1 MKQVTKKLRLDEIL
15 LMQGSITQEQIAEAL
30 MRQKVSGGKFGSQLL
45 FHRYIDEKTLVDAL
59 AAQFNCDSVV
69 LSNLEI
75 EESVIQ
81 LIPAKQAIVRR
92 VLPFEYDKKSNTL
105 KIACEDPSDPNL
117 DNELGFAARGKL
129 IKLYVASELALETAI
144 NKYYLGQDTNL
155 EDNLSLVL
163 PDFNDTDKDA
173 RIAENDTAPA
183 DKQTTANAVLL
194 VTNEEYSGSLY
205 QTILQ
210 RDDYQVTVCNSC
222 EKAIESID
230 NSKFNFVLIKDSV
243 PGDMK
248 NLFERLRK
256 MSPRTTVRTFAS
268 SASLLLENES
278 SSPAEQI
285 ARKNLDLF
293 TSLLS
298 YKENI
303 PLNYG
308 GIIGQYVDKLCQKL
322 GLPKQDQLVIVDAAY
337 LHNLA
342 RYYYHDIDEKNHPE
356 IVKLTA
362 KLLKSLGYIPA
373 VAEILE
379 YMYSDAVDKN
389 SRNISLEALGGNI
402 ITIADMLCENIQ
414 TDQKLTLDKFD
425 AIKKK
430 MRELSGKR
438 FFREVVEAFIGVM
451 QEEILSQHTSTGA
464 AQIMIYANDLGAALP
479 LELRLKNDGF
489 RVVTASTIDSL
500 ANLYGRSSPD
510 IMILVIKGNPD
521 EITASID
528 NLGINGLDYR
538 QTPTFLLIIGDLT
551 ANWTSLL
558 EKGIEDVMSFD
569 NNFDLL
575 IVKLRKIQSQLLA
588 KSGAISMVDD
598 RSIGAHGTLKDMNL
612 IDLMQALAPGRK
624 TAKISIKSNTHSS
637 SQLDIVLNQGQIIFA
652 KLDDKSGAEAIY
664 EGMTWTEG
672 NWQVEPL
679 DDKDLPVPNNRLSND
694 AILME
699 GVYRLDEKAKVK
711 QT

>member
-15 LMQGSITQEQIAEAL
+15 LMQGSITREQITDAL

-45 FHRYIDEKTLVDAL
+45 FHRYIDEKTLVEAL
-59 AAQFNCDSVV
+59 AAQFNCDGVV

-75 EESVIQ
+75 DESVIQ
-81 LIPAKQAIVRR
+81 LIPAKQAISRR

-129 IKLYVASELALETAI
+129 IKLYVASELALEASI
-144 NKYYLGQDTNL
+144 NKYYLGQNTNL

-163 PDFNDTDKDA
+163 PDFNNADKDA
-173 RIAENDTAPA
+173 KVHQNETAPDNKPA
-183 DKQTTANAVLL
+183 AANAVLL
-194 VTNEEYSGSLY
+194 VTDEEYSGSLY

-210 RDDYQVTVCNSC
+210 RNDYQVTVCNSC
-222 EKAIESID
+222 EIAIELSE
-230 NSKFNFVLIKDSV
+230 NSRFNYVLIKDSV
-243 PGDMK
+243 PGDTK
-248 NLFERLRK
+248 NLLERLRK
-256 MSPRTTVRTFAS
+256 LSPRTAVRTFTS

-278 SSPAEQI
+278 SSLAEQI

-298 YKENI
+298 SKENI
-303 PLNYG
+303 SINYG
-308 GIIGQYVDKLCQKL
+308 STIGQYVDKLCQKL
-322 GLPKQDQLVIVDAAY
+322 GLPNQDRLVIVDAAY

-356 IVKLTA
+356 IVKLTV

-373 VAEILE
+373 VVEMLGH
-379 YMYSDAVDKN
+379 MYSDLIDKN
-389 SRNISLEALGGNI
+389 TRNISLEALGGNI
-402 ITIADMLCENIQ
+402 ITIVDMLCENIQ
-414 TDQKLTLDKFD
+414 ADQKLTLDKFD
-425 AIKKK
+425 AIKKN

-438 FFREVVEAFIGVM
+438 FFSEVVEAFIGMM
-451 QEEILSQHTSTGA
+451 QEEILNQHTSAGA
-464 AQIMIYANDLGAALP
+464 AQIMIYANDPQAALP

-489 RVVTASTIDSL
+489 RIVIANTIDSL
-500 ANLYGRSSPD
+500 ADLYRRSRPD
-510 IMILVIKGNPD
+510 MMILVIKGKPD

-528 NLGINGLDYR
+528 NLGVNSLDYK
-538 QTPTFLLIIGDLT
+538 QTPTFLLIYGNSA

-558 EKGIEDVMSFD
+558 EKGIEDVMPFD

-588 KSGAISMVDD
+588 KTGAMSMVDD
-598 RSIGAHGTLKDMNL
+598 QSIGARGTLRDMNL
-612 IDLMQALAPGRK
+612 IDLMQALAPGRR
-624 TAKISIKSNTHSS
+624 TVKISIKPDTRSS
-637 SQLDIVLNQGQIIFA
+637 SQLIIFLNQGKIIFSQ
-652 KLDDKSGAEAIY
+652 LDDKSGAEAIY

-679 DDKDLPVPNNRLSND
+679 NEKDLPVPNNQLSND

-699 GVYRLDEKAKVK
+699 GVYRLDEKARVK